1 MLFGSAAK
9 SQLREAPATVLS
21 KSSNPLGIAQKREG
35 GKPMSQETAV
45 PKGPAPRA
53 EGITVRKPMKYLETL
68 LTTQTEAVLNS
79 DGTKKHVT
87 TVRRSVRR

>member
-1 MLFGSAAK
+1 
-9 SQLREAPATVLS
+9 
-21 KSSNPLGIAQKREG
+21 
-35 GKPMSQETAV
+35 MSQDAAV

-68 LTTQTEAVLNS
+68 LTTQMEEVSNGN
-79 DGTKKHVT
+79 GTNRRVT

>member
-1 MLFGSAAK
+1 
-9 SQLREAPATVLS
+9 
-21 KSSNPLGIAQKREG
+21 
-35 GKPMSQETAV
+35 MSDDAAV

-68 LTTQTEAVLNS
+68 LGTQTEEVSNGN
-79 DGTKKHVT
+79 GTNKRVT